1 MDSTSIQRGEQTQ
14 AQILEAAER
23 LFLAQGFNGTSMRQI
38 AREAGNLAVGG
49 IYNHF
54 ASKEAIFEAL
64 LEARSPYQEI
74 FQAFETLDG
83 ENGPELI
90 RSVIPYVK
98 DIIMRNATF
107 FGLVMIDVRE
117 FDGSTMRGLLRTI
130 IPLALQFA
138 RRVQALGG
146 LRESLSELVLLRM
159 LVMFVSGYILTD
171 FIAFSDDLPF
181 PVPDLPTGDDY
192 WQEAILDVF
201 MHGIAAQGPIP

>member
-1 MDSTSIQRGEQTQ
+1 
-14 AQILEAAER
+14 
-23 LFLAQGFNGTSMRQI
+23 
-38 AREAGNLAVGG
+38 
-49 IYNHF
+49 
-54 ASKEAIFEAL
+54 
-64 LEARSPYQEI
+64 
-74 FQAFETLDG
+74 
-83 ENGPELI
+83 
-90 RSVIPYVK
+90 VIPYVK

-201 MHGIAAQGPIP
+201 MHGIASQGPIP